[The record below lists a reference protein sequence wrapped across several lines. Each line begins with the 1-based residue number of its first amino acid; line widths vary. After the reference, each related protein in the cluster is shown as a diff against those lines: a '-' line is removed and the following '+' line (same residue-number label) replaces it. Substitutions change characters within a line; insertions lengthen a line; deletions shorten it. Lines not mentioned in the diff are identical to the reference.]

1 MIKID
6 SQTDKRLIVKGALN
20 NKDAYMLIDTG
31 ATAGL
36 IDKAI
41 VKKYGLLINKNHT
54 VNLVGAGGKF
64 TAYTCNTP
72 FVIGGK
78 QMYQFLIA
86 DIDAVADSIERQT
99 GIRIQGLISLP
110 QAKMVQ
116 MEIDTDDNYISIG

>member
-6 SQTDKRLIVKGALN
+6 SQTDKRLIVKGTLN

-41 VKKYGLLINKNHT
+41 IKKYGLLINKNHT
-54 VNLVGAGGKF
+54 VSLVGAGGKF

-86 DIDAVADSIERQT
+86 DIDAVADIIERQT

-116 MEIDTDDNYISIG
+116 MEIDTDDNYINIG